1 MSLLEIHLNIKKWRQ
16 INKKKKNTLIS
27 SLDRKLT
34 FQTYFTGKYI
44 SVYLSSTG
52 TSTGRKIDG
61 YVRCSFCCVAIL
73 VACATNAVKIKP
85 RKARSATPNLDS
97 VASRHCKTQQQK
109 QAKQIFQPPPPEHCF
124 FCFYLPLNALILS
137 SRSKYTKKRKR
148 PENRQKQPNF
158 RGLDFCLIFL
168 LLRVHQSTRR
178 DVKDCR

>member
-1 MSLLEIHLNIKKWRQ
+1 MTLKHL
-16 INKKKKNTLIS
+16 
-27 SLDRKLT
+27 RKFKQLRRNEQD
-34 FQTYFTGKYI
+34 FQATG
-44 SVYLSSTG
+44 
-52 TSTGRKIDG
+52 GRKIG
-61 YVRCSFCCVAIL
+61 GNVRCSFCCVAIL
-73 VACATNAVKIKP
+73 VAYATNAVKIKP

-178 DVKDCR
+178 DVKDCRQATSLLARSVLDSQRRS